1 MGKKL
6 RVLYLGTDPGAEF
19 KRLEKIAQLAYHY
32 AGVGILQLHGAETFR
47 EFKNGGGRIGVMD
60 LIYLASPTDIDEV
73 LLQRA
78 GKCDERLRGDFRGF
92 YREINKIIARRL
104 DGGLCVPCRLL
115 KNKLVKGG
123 SVHHLVYGEYMP
135 DEFTYLMTACGLGPT
150 TPGTH
155 HANFHARK
163 VENALEM
170 LTAIKKK
177 LAGARYWRWQ
187 GALEHYE
194 KRVVRRV

>member
-6 RVLYLGTDPGAEF
+6 RVLYLGTATGAEF
-19 KRLEKIAQLAYHY
+19 ERLEKIAQLAYHY
-32 AGVGILQLHGAETFR
+32 AGTGILQLHGAETFR
-47 EFKNGGGRIGVMD
+47 EFKTGGGRIGMMD
-60 LIYLASPTDIDEV
+60 LIYLASPTDIDEI

-78 GKCDERLRGDFRGF
+78 GKCDERLRGDFGGF

-115 KNKLVKGG
+115 DNKLVKGG
-123 SVHHLVYGEYMP
+123 SVHHLVYGEFMP
-135 DEFTYLMTACGLGPT
+135 DEFTYLMTTCGLGPT

-155 HANFHARK
+155 HAEFHERK
-163 VENALEM
+163 GENALET

-194 KRVVRRV
+194 KRSVSHV